1 MLDVEDYMENNER
14 RESVRIK
21 KKRAFQFTR
30 IQEGDTSTHSVE
42 GVMLDYSIAGLRFET
57 DEPLEKNTSL
67 FVHLD
72 LNILDNDA
80 VKLKSTWETGDAVS
94 LNVIGSVMW
103 CFASENEPNIFEV
116 GMRFTQKAKEQ

>member
-1 MLDVEDYMENNER
+1 METNER
-14 RESVRIK
+14 RESVRIS

-30 IQEGDTSTHSVE
+30 IQEGDTSTHSEE

-57 DEPLEKNTSL
+57 DEPLEKNASL
-67 FVHLD
+67 FVQLD
-72 LNILDNDA
+72 LNVLDSDTVN
-80 VKLKSTWETGDAVS
+80 LKSIWDTGDAVS

-103 CFASENEPNIFEV
+103 CLASENEFKSFEV

>member
-1 MLDVEDYMENNER
+1 METIER
-14 RESVRIK
+14 RESVRIN

-30 IQEGDTSTHSVE
+30 LQEGDTHTHSVD

-72 LNILDNDA
+72 LNVLDNDA
-80 VKLKSTWETGDAVS
+80 VNLKSTWETGDAVS

-103 CFASENEPNIFEV
+103 CLASENDSNLFEV

>member
-1 MLDVEDYMENNER
+1 VLGIEDYMETNER
-14 RESVRIK
+14 RESVRIN
-21 KKRAFQFTR
+21 KKRAFQFTKL
-30 IQEGDTSTHSVE
+30 QEGDTSTHSVE

-57 DEPLEKNTSL
+57 DEPLEKNTAL

-80 VKLKSTWETGDAVS
+80 VNLKSTWETGDAVS

-103 CFASENEPNIFEV
+103 CLASENESNIFEV
-116 GMRFTQKAKEQ
+116 GMRFTQKAIEQ

>member
-1 MLDVEDYMENNER
+1 MLGIEDYMETNER
-14 RESVRIK
+14 RESVRIN
-21 KKRAFQFTR
+21 KKRAFQFTKL
-30 IQEGDTSTHSVE
+30 QEGDTSTHSVE

-57 DEPLEKNTSL
+57 DEPLEKNTAL

-80 VKLKSTWETGDAVS
+80 VNLKSTWETGDAVS

-103 CFASENEPNIFEV
+103 CLASENESKSFEV

>member
-1 MLDVEDYMENNER
+1 MLGIEDYMETNER
-14 RESVRIK
+14 RESVRIN
-21 KKRAFQFTR
+21 KKRAFQFTKL
-30 IQEGDTSTHSVE
+30 QEGDTSTHSVE

-57 DEPLEKNTSL
+57 DEPLEKNTAL

-80 VKLKSTWETGDAVS
+80 VNLKSTWETGDAVS

-103 CFASENEPNIFEV
+103 CLASENESNIFEV
-116 GMRFTQKAKEQ
+116 GMRFTQKAIEQ

>member
-1 MLDVEDYMENNER
+1 MLDVEDYMETNER
-14 RESVRIK
+14 RESVRIN
-21 KKRAFQFTR
+21 KKRAFQFTQ

-67 FVHLD
+67 FVQLD

-80 VKLKSTWETGDAVS
+80 VNLKSTWETGDAVS

-103 CFASENEPNIFEV
+103 CLASEKESNIFEV